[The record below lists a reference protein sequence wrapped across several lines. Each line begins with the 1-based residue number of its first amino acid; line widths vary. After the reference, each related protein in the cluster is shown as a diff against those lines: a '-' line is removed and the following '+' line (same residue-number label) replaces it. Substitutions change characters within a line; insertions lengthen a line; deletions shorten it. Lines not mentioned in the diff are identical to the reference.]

1 MKKILLMI
9 TFLAG
14 TAVFAQAQTQ
24 KAHRT
29 PEQKAKRMTEAL
41 NKKLALS
48 ADQSAKVNGIFVKS
62 AVSMDSLKAHKSADR
77 KANMQARKAIMAN
90 TNANLKNVL
99 TADQQT
105 KFASLRSSFKGRM
118 HGKRGDH
125 KAIAPEQKAQ
135 RMSKVLQKKL
145 TLSED
150 QYAKVN
156 AILVKRATQM
166 DSLKANHSATT
177 DRKAK
182 MESRKAIMAQTDTE
196 VKAVLT
202 ADQQKNY
209 TELKNQFKE
218 RMKNRR
224 GPKAPT
230 AG

>member
-1 MKKILLMI
+1 MI

-29 PEQKAKRMTEAL
+29 PEQKAKHMTEAL

-48 ADQSAKVNGIFVKS
+48 ADQSEKVNGIFVKS

-90 TNANLKNVL
+90 TNASLKTVL

-105 KFASLRSSFKGRM
+105 KFAALKSSFKGRM

-156 AILVKRATQM
+156 AILLKRATQM
-166 DSLKANHSATT
+166 DSLKANHSAT

-182 MESRKAIMAQTDTE
+182 MESRKAIMTQTDTE

-202 ADQQKNY
+202 AEQQKSY

-224 GPKAPT
+224 GAKAPT

>member
-29 PEQKAKRMTEAL
+29 SEQKAKFMTEAL

-62 AVSMDSLKAHKSADR
+62 AISMDSLKAHKSADR
-77 KANMQARKAIMAN
+77 KANMQAHKAIMAN
-90 TNANLKNVL
+90 TNASLKTIL

-105 KFASLRSSFKGRM
+105 KFAALKSSFRGRM
-118 HGKRGDH
+118 HGKRGGH
-125 KAIAPEQKAQ
+125 AIAPEQKAQ

-156 AILVKRATQM
+156 AILLKRATQM
-166 DSLKANHSATT
+166 DSLKANHSAT

-182 MESRKAIMAQTDTE
+182 MESRKAIMTQTDTE

-202 ADQQKNY
+202 ADQQKSY

>member
-14 TAVFAQAQTQ
+14 TVVFAQAQTQ
-24 KAHRT
+24 KAHKT
-29 PEQKAKRMTEAL
+29 PEQKAQHMTEAL

-48 ADQSAKVNGIFVKS
+48 ADQSAKVNAIFAKS
-62 AVSMDSLKAHKSADR
+62 AVSMDSLRTHKSADR

-90 TNANLKNVL
+90 TNASLKTVL

-105 KFASLRSSFKGRM
+105 KFADMKASFKGKM

-125 KAIAPEQKAQ
+125 KGIAPDQKAQ
-135 RMSKVLQKKL
+135 RISKVLQKKL
-145 TLSED
+145 NLTQD

-156 AILVKRATQM
+156 TILLKRATQM
-166 DSLKANHSATT
+166 DSLKVNRSAT
-177 DRKAK
+177 DRKANK
-182 MESRKAIMAQTDTE
+182 ESRKAILVQTDGE
-196 VKAVLT
+196 LKAVLN
-202 ADQQKNY
+202 ADQLKNY
-209 TELKNQFKE
+209 TELKAQMKE

>member
-1 MKKILLMI
+1 MI

-24 KAHRT
+24 KVHRT
-29 PEQKAKRMTEAL
+29 PEQKAKFMTEAL

-90 TNANLKNVL
+90 TNASLKTVL

-156 AILVKRATQM
+156 AILLKRATQM
-166 DSLKANHSATT
+166 DSLKANHSAT

-182 MESRKAIMAQTDTE
+182 MESRKAIMTQTDTE

-202 ADQQKNY
+202 ADQQKSY

-224 GPKAPT
+224 GAKAPT